1 MRTPL
6 AGENPTLTEKT
17 ISEGFSATSSG
28 KKNCTLAAENPS
40 LIAMTISVGFSPT
53 NVEPSTLFSGG
64 YSATNVEN
72 NFFFLNN
79 VLAY

>member
-28 KKNCTLAAENPS
+28 KKNCTLVAENPT
-40 LIAMTISVGFSPT
+40 LIAMTVSEGFSPA
-53 NVEPSTLFSGG
+53 NVGT
-64 YSATNVEN
+64 
-72 NFFFLNN
+72 
-79 VLAY
+79 